1 MSLNLI
7 LGPMFAG
14 KSTYLIDT
22 IQTLLNNSISDE
34 DKKNTLETILIIN
47 HSSDKRYSNESEIS
61 SHDKKKMPCV
71 SLNNLEE
78 LFNNT
83 NAINNIDNID
93 NIDITKKKYIF
104 IDEGQFFNDLYD
116 SVKTL
121 LIKYKKIIYIGG
133 LDGNY
138 KQEPFFKSRILEL
151 IPYAK
156 TVIKLNAKCVDCN
169 NDAPF
174 TKRIVI
180 SEEEILVGGTD
191 SYKPVCL
198 NHL

>member
-1 MSLNLI
+1 MPQLRII

-22 IQTLLNNSISDE
+22 IQALLNNSISDE
-34 DKKNTLETILIIN
+34 DKKKTLETILIIN

-83 NAINNIDNID
+83 NSINNIN
-93 NIDITKKKYIF
+93 NIDITKKQYIF

-151 IPYAK
+151 IPYAT

>member
-22 IQTLLNNSISDE
+22 IQALLNNSISDE
-34 DKKNTLETILIIN
+34 DKKKTLETILIIN

-83 NAINNIDNID
+83 NSINNIN
-93 NIDITKKKYIF
+93 NIDITKKQYIF

-151 IPYAK
+151 IPYAT